1 MIMIFCNM
9 TLLLHFFGA
18 IPITATPEILPIA
31 MLLLGAVDKLLTSL
45 LHNGEITALEKNWTS
60 PNCSRRGVR
69 LRGAFSLFGMKTATA
84 IDVGAPRHDGST
96 GVAAD
101 ILNGIICYLIGIIC
115 YLGRVTTVTRCSS
128 SASTRGKPSG
138 ELGSSRE
145 VSPASP
151 RV

>member
-1 MIMIFCNM
+1 M
-9 TLLLHFFGA
+9 
-18 IPITATPEILPIA
+18 
-31 MLLLGAVDKLLTSL
+31 
-45 LHNGEITALEKNWTS
+45 
-60 PNCSRRGVR
+60 R

-101 ILNGIICYLIGIIC
+101 ILNGIICYLFGIIC

-145 VSPASP
+145 GLNCALWAAEQPACTASP
-151 RV
+151 RYTTTRTLHTPPHPGLSGTDGRH

>member
-1 MIMIFCNM
+1 M
-9 TLLLHFFGA
+9 TLGWSEPGDLGSCL
-18 IPITATPEILPIA
+18 IL
-31 MLLLGAVDKLLTSL
+31 GY
-45 LHNGEITALEKNWTS
+45 ALY
-60 PNCSRRGVR
+60 
-69 LRGAFSLFGMKTATA
+69 
-84 IDVGAPRHDGST
+84 IDDGST

-138 ELGSSRE
+138 ELGSS
-145 VSPASP
+145 A